1 MSYGFSALFSR
12 MNFIDRWS
20 LMRNS
25 RKETL
30 SEHTAVTSCIAH
42 ILAVIARDRFG
53 ENVRPETVAVAALY
67 HDLSETLTGDM
78 PTPVKYRDEGIRTS
92 YKRVEREA
100 EQQAVSMLPAE
111 MRPAFYGYVT
121 GDILNDREKM
131 ILKAADKLSALIK
144 CIEER
149 RSGNTEFDSAE
160 ESTLMSLEK
169 LGIPEIGVFMDEFLP
184 AHSETLDELI
194 ISAEE

>member
-1 MSYGFSALFSR
+1 MIYGFSALFSR

-42 ILAVIARDRFG
+42 VMAQIAKDRFG
-53 ENVRPETVAVAALY
+53 AEVRPETVAVAALY

-92 YKRVEREA
+92 YKRVESEA
-100 EQQAVSMLPAE
+100 EQQAVSMLPADL
-111 MRPAFYGYVT
+111 RPIFHGYVS
-121 GDILNDREKM
+121 GEILNDREKK

-160 ESTLMSLEK
+160 ESTLMSLEE
-169 LGIPEIGVFMDEFLP
+169 LQLPELEVFMNEFLP

-194 ISAEE
+194 MSAEE